1 MIVVT
6 GGAGFIGSNL
16 VNHLS
21 KTKNIAS
28 IDWNNEVNKE
38 YFKSKKIEQ
47 ICPSNIDTFLK
58 KHSKFIEIIV
68 HLGAITSTTE
78 KNINLLLILSVWQ
91 RLKNRSGHIYLVTFR
106 FRSLRLRQ
114 KKKG

>member
-1 MIVVT
+1 MKKIIIT

-78 KNINLLLILSVWQ
+78 KNINLLI
-91 RLKNRSGHIYLVTFR
+91 KNNIEEIKLTNCNHFIV
-106 FRSLRLRQ
+106 
-114 KKKG
+114 